1 MLYRELDD
9 LKMIVANCF
18 DQLSKSLGRQ
28 IEIVKQEATQMQK
41 IAMQADQAAA
51 SFGSKQRGI
60 NDASQL
66 SLLMSPKSVGATPQ
80 LDLESIEVLTKIQK
94 ATQDANELM
103 R

>member
-1 MLYRELDD
+1 
-9 LKMIVANCF
+9 
-18 DQLSKSLGRQ
+18 
-28 IEIVKQEATQMQK
+28 MQK
-41 IAMQADQAAA
+41 IAMQADQGAA

-66 SLLMSPKSVGATPQ
+66 SLLMSPKSGGGVATTPQ